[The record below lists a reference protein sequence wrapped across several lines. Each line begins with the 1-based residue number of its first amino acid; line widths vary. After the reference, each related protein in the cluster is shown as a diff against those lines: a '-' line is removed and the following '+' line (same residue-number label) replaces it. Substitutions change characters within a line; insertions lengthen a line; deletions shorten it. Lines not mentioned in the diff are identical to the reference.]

1 MREDQGL
8 AGDAGSGAGT
18 IVMERDATEHPV
30 MERSDVM
37 ETVERIGRSLVQ
49 RYPARQGTVG
59 LVPAQR
65 QAPDIDTVDTLWAA
79 YKFEGSRW
87 AREQLIVHYLPLVT
101 AVANRIAARLP
112 SSVDNAD
119 LVSYGTFG
127 LIDAIEKY
135 ETDRAVRFESYAS
148 SRIRG
153 AILDELRALDWVPRS
168 VRSKSRAID
177 RAYAELEAEL
187 YRRPTQDEVADR
199 LGLTRAELSGALAQ
213 VATGS
218 VAALDEVMGSDSSAG
233 QPLSERLADDDAID
247 PLGQVESQ
255 ETSHLLARAIEK
267 LSERERLV
275 VVLYYFER
283 RTLAQIGRVLGV
295 TESRVS
301 QIHNAAVGRLRAF
314 MYQAEAA

>member
-1 MREDQGL
+1 K
-8 AGDAGSGAGT
+8 
-18 IVMERDATEHPV
+18 V
-30 MERSDVM
+30 
-37 ETVERIGRSLVQ
+37 
-49 RYPARQGTVG
+49 
-59 LVPAQR
+59 
-65 QAPDIDTVDTLWAA
+65 
-79 YKFEGSRW
+79 EGSTW

-101 AVANRIAARLP
+101 TVASRIAARLP
-112 SSVDNAD
+112 SSVESAD

-153 AILDELRALDWVPRS
+153 AVLDELRALDWVPRS
-168 VRSKSRAID
+168 VRSKSRAIE
-177 RAYAELEAEL
+177 RTYTELEAEL
-187 YRRPTQDEVADR
+187 SRRPTQAEVADR
-199 LGLTRAELSGALAQ
+199 MGLTSAELSGALAQ

-218 VAALDEVMGSDSSAG
+218 VAALDEVMTSDSSAG
-233 QPLSERLADDDAID
+233 QPLSERLADDDAAD
-247 PLGQVESQ
+247 PLGEVESQ
-255 ETSHLLARAIEK
+255 ETSHLLARAIEM

-301 QIHNAAVGRLRAF
+301 QIHNGAVGRLRAV
-314 MYQAEAA
+314 MYEAEAA

>member
-1 MREDQGL
+1 
-8 AGDAGSGAGT
+8 
-18 IVMERDATEHPV
+18 MET
-30 MERSDVM
+30 
-37 ETVERIGRSLVQ
+37 TVERIGDALVR
-49 RYPARQGTVG
+49 RYPARPGAVG
-59 LVPAQR
+59 MIPTQR
-65 QAPDIDTVDTLWAA
+65 ISPDVDPVESLWTA
-79 YKFEGSRW
+79 YKVEGSRW
-87 AREQLIVHYLPLVT
+87 AREQLIVHYVPLVT
-101 AVANRIAARLP
+101 TVANRIAARLP
-112 SSVDNAD
+112 SSVDSGD

-153 AILDELRALDWVPRS
+153 AILDELRAMDWVPRS

-177 RAYAELEAEL
+177 KTYAELEVEL
-187 YRRPTQDEVADR
+187 SRRPTQAEVADR
-199 LGLTRAELSGALAQ
+199 MGLTSAELSGALAQ

-218 VAALDEVMGSDSSAG
+218 VAALDEVLTSSGSVGG
-233 QPLSERLADDDAID
+233 QPLSERLADDDAVD
-247 PLGQVESQ
+247 PLGEVESR
-255 ETSHLLARAIEK
+255 ETSHLLARAIEM

-301 QIHNAAVGRLRAF
+301 QIHNAAVGRLRTV
-314 MYQAEAA
+314 MYEAEAA